1 MNTKQH
7 TSAGTESIYAVMG
20 ITGQVGG
27 AVARALLEKGQRVR
41 GIVRDKAKAAQWERQ
56 GVELAVANS
65 DDAAALKAAF
75 HGVDGAFVMLPPYFA
90 PAAGFPEARAVV
102 GALAEALAAA
112 APAKVVALSSIGG
125 QHAERIGILEQLYI
139 LEEGLGRLPMPLAFV
154 RPGWFMENSAWDV
167 EPAKKTGMISSF
179 LQPPDR
185 AFPLVATQDIGLLI
199 AGLLMETWTG
209 RRIVEIEGPRRYS
222 PRDIAEAFSSALG
235 REVSAVAVP
244 RDSWIS
250 LFQAQGAVDPSLRI
264 EMLDGF
270 NSGWVEFEGGA
281 AEHVTGETGLE
292 TVIRE
297 LAGK

>member
-75 HGVDGAFVMLPPYFA
+75 HGGDGACVMLPPYFA

-125 QHAERIGILEQLYI
+125 QHAERIGILEQSNI

-179 LQPPDR
+179 LQSPHR
-185 AFPLVATQDIGLLI
+185 AFPLGATQDIALLI

-209 RRIVEIEGPRRYS
+209 RRIVEIRGPRRYS
-222 PRDIAEAFSSALG
+222 PRDIAEP
-235 REVSAVAVP
+235 V
-244 RDSWIS
+244 
-250 LFQAQGAVDPSLRI
+250 
-264 EMLDGF
+264 
-270 NSGWVEFEGGA
+270 
-281 AEHVTGETGLE
+281 
-292 TVIRE
+292 
-297 LAGK
+297 